1 MNAAAA
7 NRTPSPPPR
16 PRTLIPLIRHISRPV
31 TLVLLRT
38 PLTGNQAT
46 FLSLLFGLAAAYFFF
61 PGGYGFGV
69 LGGVLLFLNYVL
81 DHCDG
86 EIARAKGTTS
96 PAGHAFDT
104 FVDWVVHT
112 ALFATIGHGAM
123 IDTREALWFW
133 LGLTASTGSTINY
146 ALAIYW
152 RRRNEG
158 EGKAESELGQ
168 EIETFKTLLIT
179 AFREFARADFWLL
192 VLVLALLDGMRYL
205 LPFAAAGA
213 QVYWVLQFLVRGRDR
228 RV

>member
-1 MNAAAA
+1 MNAAA
-7 NRTPSPPPR
+7 NNPPPSFPPR

-46 FLSLLFGLAAAYFFF
+46 FLSMLFGLAATYFFF

-96 PAGHAFDT
+96 SAGHAFDT

-112 ALFATIGHGAM
+112 ALFAAMGHGAM
-123 IDTREALWFW
+123 IDTGEAIWFW
-133 LGLTASTGSTINY
+133 LGL
-146 ALAIYW
+146 AL
-152 RRRNEG
+152 R
-158 EGKAESELGQ
+158 
-168 EIETFKTLLIT
+168 
-179 AFREFARADFWLL
+179 
-192 VLVLALLDGMRYL
+192 
-205 LPFAAAGA
+205 P
-213 QVYWVLQFLVRGRDR
+213 GRSIKIHSDR
-228 RV
+228 RKRAELSP